1 MKAKRPSTV
10 TCTLA
15 TVLLAA
21 LCCIPLAG
29 CSIVR
34 DGDSVTAVD
43 FGGALEGAEQAID
56 DARESVDAALE
67 GAGAAL
73 EEAMATISTDLQG
86 SLDTVKSALSR
97 TTEIEVS
104 DAQSGEVVATVTDEA
119 AITDLLGALGYAS
132 WRTVTTNPPAADAQY
147 TLRCLQSSVG
157 ILDSGTLHEVLS
169 FTTYE
174 GGFIELGVLNVGS
187 IVFEVPQSDV
197 DALNALAEEG

>member
-1 MKAKRPSTV
+1 MKAKLPSAAARMLV
-10 TCTLA
+10 S
-15 TVLLAA
+15 VLLAA

-34 DGDSVTAVD
+34 DGDSVTVD
-43 FGGALEGAEQAID
+43 FGGALEEAEQAID
-56 DARESVDAALE
+56 DARESVDAAIE

-73 EEAMATISTDLQG
+73 EEAMPTVSTDLQG

-104 DAQSGEVVATVTDEA
+104 DAQSGEVVVTVTDEA
-119 AITDLLGALGYAS
+119 AITDLLGALDYAS
-132 WRTVTTNPPAADAQY
+132 WRTVPTNPPAADAQC

-187 IVFEVPQSDV
+187 IVFEVPQADV

>member
-15 TVLLAA
+15 TVLLVA

-34 DGDSVTAVD
+34 DGDSVTVD

-56 DARESVDAALE
+56 DARESVD
-67 GAGAAL
+67 AAL

-119 AITDLLGALGYAS
+119 AITDLFGALGYAS

>member
-34 DGDSVTAVD
+34 DGDSVTVD

-56 DARESVDAALE
+56 DARESVD
-67 GAGAAL
+67 AAL

-104 DAQSGEVVATVTDEA
+104 DAQSGEVVATVADEA

>member
-1 MKAKRPSTV
+1 MKAKRPSAAA
-10 TCTLA
+10 CTLA

-34 DGDSVTAVD
+34 DGDSVTVD

-56 DARESVDAALE
+56 DARESVDAAIE

-104 DAQSGEVVATVTDEA
+104 DAQSGEVVATVADEA
-119 AITDLLGALGYAS
+119 AITDLLGALDYAS
-132 WRTVTTNPPAADAQY
+132 WRTVSTNPPAADAQY

-187 IVFEVPQSDV
+187 IVFEVPQADV